1 MIVLRDKVFF
11 QSAATGEYYTGD
23 ELLKKAREIRAE
35 HRNGTVKWANSGK
48 PSTREL
54 SRDASIRYAYVK
66 KNTENG
72 SLKGAA
78 YLQKKGLIES
88 FKPSKDG
95 KRIEELVHRDPKP
108 KSVKKFLGLIKK
120 IKK

>member
-1 MIVLRDKVFF
+1 MIILRDKVFF

-23 ELLKKAREIRAE
+23 ELLKKARDIRAE

-54 SRDASIRYAYVK
+54 SRDASIRDAYIS